1 MNRVP
6 NTTMLWV
13 LVFGLAACAPG
24 NGREG
29 AAGVP
34 DDDPRWEM
42 KREQMV
48 LEQLTSGQRN
58 IRSQAVID
66 AMLKVPRHKFV
77 PLTQR
82 LFAYDDRPLPIGHGQ
97 TISQPYVVAFMTEA
111 LDPQPGDRVLEIGTG
126 SGYQAAVLAE
136 LVAGVWT
143 IEIVEPLA
151 KTAAAALEAEGYDN
165 VHVRAGDGYA
175 GWPEHAP
182 FDAIIVTCAPDHVPP
197 ALIEQLKDG
206 GRMMIP
212 VGPEDGVQELVL
224 MRKRGGVIEREGVL
238 PVRFVPMT
246 GEARGDR

>member
-1 MNRVP
+1 MFRVL
-6 NTTMLWV
+6 TLV
-13 LVFGLAACAPG
+13 LLPVLAASLTACAPG
-24 NGREG
+24 NGRGEQ
-29 AAGVP
+29 AVP
-34 DDDPRWEM
+34 ADDDPRWQM

-48 LEQLTSGQRN
+48 RQQLTSGQRD
-58 IRSQAVID
+58 IRDEAVIE

-97 TISQPYVVAFMTEA
+97 TISQPHVVAFMTEA
-111 LDPQPGDRVLEIGTG
+111 LAPQPGDRVLEIGTG

-136 LVAGVWT
+136 LVKEVWT

-151 KTAAAALEAEGYDN
+151 ETAAGVLEAQGYEN
-165 VHVRAGDGYA
+165 VHVKAGDGYA
-175 GWPEHAP
+175 GWPEQAP

-197 ALIEQLKDG
+197 ALVEQLRDG

-212 VGPEDGVQELVL
+212 VGPEHGAQELFM
-224 MRKRGGVIEREGVL
+224 MRKRGDVIERESVL

-246 GEARGDR
+246 GEARD